1 MHALIT
7 CSHARQFWSAAKE
20 SLFLKLPKLHP
31 LTWTKDI
38 LCDPRFTSGERAR
51 IITVMYNI
59 WTSRNNITHGKEGY
73 NPSKSMELIQDTL
86 NFLELPKNAAT
97 MKKPRLHCTWRAP
110 TQGLVKINLDGAI
123 GTVDGRAATGVV
135 ARNHITFLGAST
147 KVYDGVSD
155 PLTTEALAARDA
167 CAFAIQ
173 KGFQAVVL
181 ATDCQVLLNHWVE
194 RKTDRSVIR
203 PILDE
208 ISELKSSFSSFQFL
222 YEGREANQVAHCCAK
237 YAAVNG
243 EFATWDAEPP
253 PWLIHSL
260 RADCNGA

>member
-1 MHALIT
+1 M
-7 CSHARQFWSAAKE
+7 
-20 SLFLKLPKLHP
+20 
-31 LTWTKDI
+31 
-38 LCDPRFTSGERAR
+38 
-51 IITVMYNI
+51 
-59 WTSRNNITHGKEGY
+59 
-73 NPSKSMELIQDTL
+73 
-86 NFLELPKNAAT
+86 
-97 MKKPRLHCTWRAP
+97 
-110 TQGLVKINLDGAI
+110 
-123 GTVDGRAATGVV
+123 DGRAATGVV